1 MTEILG
7 EMDGAPERALTL
19 TDLVFKRCRDFWFGV
34 VLLVQSISLTTRFVC
49 VEISQSNISQSNN
62 RMTYFSWKRAYTMSI
77 HLLFTVAYSLLIIR
91 ILLSPHTLSRWDS
104 SEFWAVSKEKLNV
117 KSISSKIG
125 RQFWNNLS
133 CFPVCSPDHSNPFL
147 FRLKY
152 RLRSCVKSLSDLANT
167 GIRGLCLVDLNLT

>member
-1 MTEILG
+1 MQG
-7 EMDGAPERALTL
+7 
-19 TDLVFKRCRDFWFGV
+19 
-34 VLLVQSISLTTRFVC
+34 LLVWCCVAGSEYLPHYQICLCWNKSEQHKSEQQQDDVFLLKESLH
-49 VEISQSNISQSNN
+49 N
-62 RMTYFSWKRAYTMSI
+62 MTMSI